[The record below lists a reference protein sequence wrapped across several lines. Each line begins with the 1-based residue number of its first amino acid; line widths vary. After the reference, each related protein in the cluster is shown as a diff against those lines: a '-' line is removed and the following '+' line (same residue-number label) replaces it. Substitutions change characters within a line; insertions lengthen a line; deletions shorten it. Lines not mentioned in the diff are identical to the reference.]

1 VTERLDTLV
10 SKLNEGEGTAGQLLK
25 DKQLYENMN
34 GAVGDLRALVADI
47 RKDPRKFLNIKVSVF

>member
-1 VTERLDTLV
+1 MT
-10 SKLNEGEGTAGQLLK
+10 KLNDGEGTAGQLLK

-34 GAVGDLRALVADI
+34 GAVADLRALVADI